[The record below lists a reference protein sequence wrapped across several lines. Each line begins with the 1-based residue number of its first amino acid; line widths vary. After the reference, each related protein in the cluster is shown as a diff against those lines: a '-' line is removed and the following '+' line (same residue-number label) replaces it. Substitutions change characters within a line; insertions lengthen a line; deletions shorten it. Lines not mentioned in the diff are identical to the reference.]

1 MSVPVTRRPV
11 PAPRTLS
18 EEELAAGPWARRA
31 GPFRA
36 LGHAFEVHCAD
47 DAVAG
52 YLESVL
58 APLAA
63 AGPADTVYSL
73 RAVGDGADS
82 GFALYQGC
90 GLLVASTDPVYVVD
104 HLLWSINGAAVRA
117 TPERLLIHAAAAGD
131 GTSAAL
137 IPAPSGSGKT
147 TLVAALV
154 HRGAHYL
161 TDETVAIDLDT
172 QLVHPYP
179 RSLSVK
185 HGSWAALAPLV
196 STPTPDL
203 PGFGASQWQ
212 IDPRH
217 LGPGHLSGPAPAA
230 LVIAPRYVAGATSR
244 LEAMSRAD
252 AVMLMARS
260 CFNLAAHG
268 GKGLAVL
275 ADIARRSSC
284 YRLVMGDLA
293 AAADLVERVL
303 LRAGG
308 SGVR

>member
-1 MSVPVTRRPV
+1 MSAPVIRRPV

-18 EEELAAGPWARRA
+18 KEEQAAGPWARRA

-36 LGHAFEVHCAD
+36 LGHTFEVRSAG
-47 DAVAG
+47 DAVGA

-73 RAVGDGADS
+73 RSVGDGADS
-82 GFALYQGC
+82 GFALYQGR

-104 HLLWSINGAAVRA
+104 HLLWTINGAAVRE

-131 GTSAAL
+131 GARAAL

-161 TDETVAIDLDT
+161 TDETVAIDLDS

-185 HGSWAALAPLV
+185 KGSWAAIASLV
-196 STPTPDL
+196 STPKPDL
-203 PGFGASQWQ
+203 SVFGAGQWQ
-212 IDPRH
+212 VDPRQI
-217 LGPGHLSGPAPAA
+217 GPGHLSGPAPAA
-230 LVIAPRYVAGATSR
+230 FIIAPRYVAGATST

-260 CFNLAAHG
+260 CFNLPVHG
-268 GKGLAVL
+268 LKGLAAL

-284 YRLVMGDLA
+284 YRLVMGDLT

-303 LRAGG
+303 SRAGG
-308 SGVR
+308 GGVR